1 MTLTESANHLEV
13 SGAQGEETVLVVDDS
28 PTVTHVLSR
37 TLATEFGY
45 RVLVAEDYAGCDRIL
60 EQQRGVISVAV
71 ADLNLPDATRGEV
84 VQLIL
89 SANIPVIVLTGAID
103 AYMQAVMYGKD
114 VVDYVLKLDRRSVEY
129 GAALVN
135 RIVLN
140 QYTKV
145 LVADPSSANRKYLS
159 QLLKRM
165 LLQTFEAETG
175 DEALNIIARHSDI
188 KLLLAASQLPHVNGQ
203 RLIRC
208 VREHYSKDRMS
219 IIALADQN
227 NQQSTI
233 NMLKSGANDFI
244 RRPFVEEEFCVR
256 VHANLEVL
264 DLFQQ
269 IQDKASRDM
278 LTGLYNRDYW
288 YETAPALLAKF
299 QQEGQHAAIAIVDID
314 HCKRLNDEHGQGAV
328 DIALV
333 EVAKLL
339 RAALPPT
346 ALLARMRG
354 DEFCALLNCQDA
366 AEVNQ
371 LFERF
376 CHTVAEHWIEVP
388 TQRFQL
394 TLSVGLTLDA
404 AGNLSASMTRADR
417 NLRLAK
423 ERGANRVVY
432 QPA

>member
-1 MTLTESANHLEV
+1 MTVTESASHQEM

-60 EQQRGVISVAV
+60 EQQRGIISVAV

-159 QLLKRM
+159 QLLKRL

-219 IIALADQN
+219 IIALADEN

-299 QQEGQHAAIAIVDID
+299 QQEGQRAAIAIVDID

-354 DEFCALLNCQDA
+354 DEFCALLDCLDA
-366 AEVNQ
+366 AEVSQ

-404 AGNLSASMTRADR
+404 AGNLGASMTRADR

-423 ERGANRVVY
+423 ERGANQVVY